1 MMEKKE
7 LTKELLAGL
16 FFFLGIFLVVTFVI
30 ILGGNKGLAQSK
42 FQVTVLYRNVGGL
55 MEGAPVRL
63 SGVNVGTVDS
73 VEFLDQEFDGR
84 RVAVTLNI
92 LSKYRKQLEN
102 NLRFTIQ
109 TEGILGEKL
118 IAIDVLREGP
128 QVDLKNPV
136 IGEDPLDVEDMAE
149 VFAKAAESFT
159 ATSDQL
165 SQIDVVALSKVME
178 DSSESL
184 LLTSRGI
191 NEIMEELQEIT
202 KKTKRL
208 LDRVEQKV
216 IEGNLFKVF

>member
-1 MMEKKE
+1 MDKKD

-16 FFFLGIFLVVTFVI
+16 FFFLGIFLLVVFVI
-30 ILGGNKGLAQSK
+30 VLGGNKGLAQAK

-63 SGVNVGTVDS
+63 AGVNVGTVDR
-73 VEFLDQEFDGR
+73 VEFLDREFDGR
-84 RVAVTLNI
+84 RVEVTLNI

-128 QVDLKNPV
+128 KVDLKNPV

-149 VFAKAAESFT
+149 VFARAAESFT
-159 ATSDQL
+159 ATADQL
-165 SQIDVVALSKVME
+165 SQIDVIGLSKVME
-178 DSSESL
+178 DSSQSL
-184 LLTSRGI
+184 LITSRGI
-191 NEIMEELQEIT
+191 NEVMDELQEIA

>member
-1 MMEKKE
+1 MDKKD

-16 FFFLGIFLVVTFVI
+16 FFFLGIFLLVVFVI
-30 ILGGNKGLAQSK
+30 VLGGNKGLAQAK

-63 SGVNVGTVDS
+63 AGVNVGTVDR
-73 VEFLDQEFDGR
+73 VEFLDREFDGR
-84 RVAVTLNI
+84 RVEVTLNI

-128 QVDLKNPV
+128 KVDLKNPV

-149 VFAKAAESFT
+149 VFARAAESFT
-159 ATSDQL
+159 ATADQL
-165 SQIDVVALSKVME
+165 SQIDVVGLSKVME
-178 DSSESL
+178 DSSQSL
-184 LLTSRGI
+184 LITSRGI
-191 NEIMEELQEIT
+191 NEVMDELQEIA

>member
-1 MMEKKE
+1 MEKKE

-16 FFFLGIFLVVTFVI
+16 FFFLGIFLLVTFVI

-42 FQVTVLYRNVGGL
+42 FQVTVFYRNVGGL

-63 SGVNVGTVDS
+63 SGVNVGTVDN
-73 VEFLDQEFDGR
+73 VEFLNQEFDGR
-84 RVAVTLNI
+84 RVEVTLNI
-92 LSKYRKQLEN
+92 LSQYRKQLEN

-118 IAIDVLREGP
+118 IEIDVLREGP
-128 QVDLKNPV
+128 KADLKNPV

-149 VFAKAAESFT
+149 VFARAAESFT
-159 ATSDQL
+159 KTADQL
-165 SQIDVVALSKVME
+165 SQIDVVGLSSVME
-178 DSSESL
+178 DSSQSL
-184 LLTSRGI
+184 LITSRGI
-191 NEIMEELQEIT
+191 NEVMDELQEIT

-216 IEGNLFKVF
+216 IDGNLFKVF

>member
-1 MMEKKE
+1 MTDKKE

-16 FFFLGIFLVVTFVI
+16 FFFLGIFLVVAFVI
-30 ILGGNKGLAQSK
+30 ILGGSKGLAQSK

-73 VEFLDQEFDGR
+73 VEFLDREFDGR

-92 LSKYRKQLEN
+92 LSKYRKLLES

-118 IAIDVLREGP
+118 IAIDVLREGA
-128 QVDLKNPV
+128 QVDLKNPIV
-136 IGEDPLDVEDMAE
+136 GEDPLDVEDMAE

-159 ATSDQL
+159 ATAEQL
-165 SQIDVVALSKVME
+165 SQIDVVGLSEVLE
-178 DSSESL
+178 ESSQSL
-184 LLTSRGI
+184 LTTSHRL
-191 NEIMEELQEIT
+191 NELMGELQEIT

-208 LDRVEQKV
+208 LDRIEQKV

>member
-1 MMEKKE
+1 MDKKD

-16 FFFLGIFLVVTFVI
+16 FFFLGIFLLVVFVI
-30 ILGGNKGLAQSK
+30 ALGGSKGLAKSK

-63 SGVNVGTVDS
+63 AGVNVGTVDR
-73 VEFLDQEFDGR
+73 VEFLDREFDGR
-84 RVAVTLNI
+84 RVEVTLNI

-118 IAIDVLREGP
+118 IEIDVLREGP
-128 QVDLKNPV
+128 KADLKNPV

-149 VFAKAAESFT
+149 VFARAAESFT
-159 ATSDQL
+159 ATADQL
-165 SQIDVVALSKVME
+165 SQIDVVGLSKVME
-178 DSSESL
+178 DSSGSL
-184 LLTSRGI
+184 LITSRGI
-191 NEIMEELQEIT
+191 NEVMDELQEIT

>member
-1 MMEKKE
+1 MDKKD
-7 LTKELLAGL
+7 LTKEMLAGL
-16 FFFLGIFLVVTFVI
+16 FFFLGIFLLVVFVI
-30 ILGGNKGLAQSK
+30 VLGGNKGLAQAK

-63 SGVNVGTVDS
+63 AGVNVGTVDR
-73 VEFLDQEFDGR
+73 VEFLDREFDGR
-84 RVAVTLNI
+84 RVEVTLNI

-128 QVDLKNPV
+128 KVDLKNPV

-149 VFAKAAESFT
+149 VFARAAEAFT
-159 ATSDQL
+159 ATADQL
-165 SQIDVVALSKVME
+165 SQIDVVGLSKVME
-178 DSSESL
+178 DSSQSL
-184 LLTSRGI
+184 LITSRGI
-191 NEIMEELQEIT
+191 NEVMDELQEIA

>member
-1 MMEKKE
+1 MEKKE

-16 FFFLGIFLVVTFVI
+16 FFFLGIFLLVTFVI

-63 SGVNVGTVDS
+63 SGVNVGTVDN
-73 VEFLDQEFDGR
+73 VEFLNQEFDGR
-84 RVAVTLNI
+84 RVEVTLNI
-92 LSKYRKQLEN
+92 LSRYRKQLEN

-118 IAIDVLREGP
+118 IEIDVLREGP
-128 QVDLKNPV
+128 KADLKNPV

-159 ATSDQL
+159 KTADQL
-165 SQIDVVALSKVME
+165 SQIDVVGLSSVME
-178 DSSESL
+178 DSSQSL
-184 LLTSRGI
+184 LITSRGI

-216 IEGNLFKVF
+216 IDGNLFKVF

>member
-1 MMEKKE
+1 MDKKE

-16 FFFLGIFLVVTFVI
+16 FFFLGIFLLVTFVI

-63 SGVNVGTVDS
+63 SGVNVGTVDR
-73 VEFLDQEFDGR
+73 VEFLNQEFDGR
-84 RVAVTLNI
+84 RVEVTLNI
-92 LSKYRKQLEN
+92 LSRYRKQLEN

-118 IAIDVLREGP
+118 IEIDVLREGP
-128 QVDLKNPV
+128 KVDLKNPV

-159 ATSDQL
+159 ATADQL
-165 SQIDVVALSKVME
+165 SQIDVVGLSSVME
-178 DSSESL
+178 DSSQSL
-184 LLTSRGI
+184 LITSRGI

>member
-1 MMEKKE
+1 MIDKKD
-7 LTKELLAGL
+7 LTKELLAGI
-16 FFFLGIFLVVTFVI
+16 FFFLGIFLLVALVVV
-30 ILGGNKGLAQSK
+30 LGGNKGLAQSR

-63 SGVNVGTVDS
+63 SGVNVGTVDR
-73 VEFLDQEFDGR
+73 VEFLNREFDGR
-84 RVAVTLNI
+84 RVEVTLNI

-118 IAIDVLREGP
+118 IEIDVLREGP

-159 ATSDQL
+159 AAADQL
-165 SQIDVVALSKVME
+165 SQIDVVGLSSVME
-178 DSSESL
+178 DSSRSL
-184 LLTSRGI
+184 LITSRGI

-208 LDRVEQKV
+208 LDRVEQR
-216 IEGNLFKVF
+216 IIDGNLFKVF

>member
-1 MMEKKE
+1 MEKKE

-16 FFFLGIFLVVTFVI
+16 FFFLGIFLLVTFVI

-42 FQVTVLYRNVGGL
+42 FQVTVFYRNVGGL

-63 SGVNVGTVDS
+63 SGVNVGTVDN
-73 VEFLDQEFDGR
+73 VEFLNQEFDGR
-84 RVAVTLNI
+84 RVEVTLNI
-92 LSKYRKQLEN
+92 LSRYRKQLEN

-118 IAIDVLREGP
+118 IEIDVLREGP
-128 QVDLKNPV
+128 KADLKNPV

-159 ATSDQL
+159 KTADQL
-165 SQIDVVALSKVME
+165 SQIDVVGLSSVME
-178 DSSESL
+178 DSSQSL
-184 LLTSRGI
+184 LITSRGI

-216 IEGNLFKVF
+216 IDGNLFKVF

>member
-1 MMEKKE
+1 MEKKE
-7 LTKELLAGL
+7 LTKESLAGL
-16 FFFLGIFLVVTFVI
+16 FFFSGIFLLVVFVI

-63 SGVNVGTVDS
+63 AGVNVGTVDRI
-73 VEFLDQEFDGR
+73 EFLEQDFDDR
-84 RVAVTLNI
+84 RVEVTLNI
-92 LSKYRKQLEN
+92 LSKYKKQLEN

-118 IAIDVLREGP
+118 VAIDVLREGP
-128 QVDLKNPV
+128 KVDLKNPI

-159 ATSDQL
+159 ETADQL
-165 SQIDVVALSKVME
+165 SKIDIVGLTSVME
-178 DSSESL
+178 ESSESL
-184 LLTSRGI
+184 LVTSRGI
-191 NEIMEELQEIT
+191 NEVMDELQEIT

-216 IEGNLFKVF
+216 IDGNLFKVF

>member
-1 MMEKKE
+1 MDKKE

-16 FFFLGIFLVVTFVI
+16 FFFLGIFLLVTFVI
-30 ILGGNKGLAQSK
+30 VLGGNKGLAQSK

-63 SGVNVGTVDS
+63 SGVNVGTVDR
-73 VEFLDQEFDGR
+73 VEFLNQEFDGR

-118 IAIDVLREGP
+118 IEIDVLREGP

-159 ATSDQL
+159 ATADQL
-165 SQIDVVALSKVME
+165 SKIDVVALSSVLE
-178 DSSESL
+178 DSSQSL
-184 LLTSRGI
+184 LITSRGI

>member
-1 MMEKKE
+1 MDKKE

-16 FFFLGIFLVVTFVI
+16 FFFLGIFLLVTFVI

-63 SGVNVGTVDS
+63 SGVNVGTVDR
-73 VEFLDQEFDGR
+73 VEFLNREFDGR

-118 IAIDVLREGP
+118 IEIDVLREGP

-159 ATSDQL
+159 ATADQL
-165 SQIDVVALSKVME
+165 NKIDVVGLSNVLE
-178 DSSESL
+178 DSSQSL
-184 LLTSRGI
+184 LITSREL
-191 NEIMEELQEIT
+191 NELMEELQEIT

>member
-1 MMEKKE
+1 MDKKE

-16 FFFLGIFLVVTFVI
+16 FFFLGIFLLVTFVI

-63 SGVNVGTVDS
+63 SGVNVGTVDR

-102 NLRFTIQ
+102 DLRFTIQ

-118 IAIDVLREGP
+118 IEIDVLREGP
-128 QVDLKNPV
+128 QVDLKDPV

-159 ATSDQL
+159 ATADQL
-165 SQIDVVALSKVME
+165 SQIDVVGLSKVME
-178 DSSESL
+178 ESSESL
-184 LLTSRGI
+184 LITSRGI

>member
-1 MMEKKE
+1 MDKKE

-16 FFFLGIFLVVTFVI
+16 FFFLGIFLLVVFVI

-63 SGVNVGTVDS
+63 AGVNVGTVDRI
-73 VEFLDQEFDGR
+73 EFLDQEFNDR
-84 RVAVTLNI
+84 RVEVTLNI
-92 LSKYRKQLEN
+92 LSKYRKQLEH

-118 IAIDVLREGP
+118 IEIDVLREGP
-128 QVDLKNPV
+128 KTDLRNP
-136 IGEDPLDVEDMAE
+136 ILGEDPLDVEDMAQ

-159 ATSDQL
+159 ATADQL
-165 SQIDVVALSKVME
+165 SKIDILGLTSVME
-178 DSSESL
+178 ESSKSL
-184 LLTSRGI
+184 LITSGGI
-191 NEIMEELQEIT
+191 NEVMDELQEIT

-216 IEGNLFKVF
+216 IDGNLFKVF

>member
-1 MMEKKE
+1 MDKKE

-16 FFFLGIFLVVTFVI
+16 FFFLGIFLLVTFVI

-63 SGVNVGTVDS
+63 SGVNVGTVDR
-73 VEFLDQEFDGR
+73 VEFLNREFDGR

-118 IAIDVLREGP
+118 IEIDVLREGP
-128 QVDLKNPV
+128 KVDLKNPV

-159 ATSDQL
+159 ATADQL
-165 SQIDVVALSKVME
+165 SQIDVVGLSKVME
-178 DSSESL
+178 HSSESL
-184 LLTSRGI
+184 LITSRGI

>member
-1 MMEKKE
+1 MDKKE

-16 FFFLGIFLVVTFVI
+16 FFFLGIFLLVTFVI

-63 SGVNVGTVDS
+63 SGVNVGTVDR
-73 VEFLDQEFDGR
+73 VEFLNQEFDGR

-92 LSKYRKQLEN
+92 LLKYRKQLEN

-118 IAIDVLREGP
+118 IEIDVLREGP
-128 QVDLKNPV
+128 RADLKNPV

-159 ATSDQL
+159 ATADQL
-165 SQIDVVALSKVME
+165 NKIDVVGLSSVLE
-178 DSSESL
+178 DSSQSL
-184 LLTSRGI
+184 LTTSREL
-191 NEIMEELQEIT
+191 NELMEELQEIT